1 MEKVKK
7 VIEWIVAV
15 AAWIVKILS
24 FNKTEEQKGF

>member
-15 AAWIVKILS
+15 AAWITRILS
-24 FNKTEEQKGF
+24 FNKTEEQKRF